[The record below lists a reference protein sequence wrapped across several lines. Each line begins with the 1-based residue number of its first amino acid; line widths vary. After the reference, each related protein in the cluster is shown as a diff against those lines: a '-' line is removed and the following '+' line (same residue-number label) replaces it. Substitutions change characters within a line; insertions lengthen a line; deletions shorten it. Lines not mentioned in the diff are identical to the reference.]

1 LNVTAIDNPAPQSWR
16 DTKVVPLYKGKGDP
30 ADVANYRSIAVSPPF
45 AKLFMAI
52 INQRIT
58 TLANEQGLHA
68 PT

>member
-1 LNVTAIDNPAPQSWR
+1 VTAIESLAPQSWR

-45 AKLFMAI
+45 AKLFMSI
-52 INQRIT
+52 MNQRVTAI
-58 TLANEQGLHA
+58 ANDQGLHA